1 MAYVYTCLD
10 SRQRSFYETI
20 HLKLNGFG
28 WERKK
33 SETKWEYWQAMNRVA
48 WFGNDGLWIRRGR
61 LKVRLQTCRILDKKN
76 HLY

>member
-1 MAYVYTCLD
+1 MAYVHTCLD

-28 WERKK
+28 WVQKK

-48 WFGNDGLWIRRGR
+48 RFGNDGL
-61 LKVRLQTCRILDKKN
+61 
-76 HLY
+76 